1 MTAPPPQDIA
11 REAVK
16 RLAARKLPPTPENF
30 QATYHEVAGTRPL
43 RPFPLENLRHIG
55 AQLPDRTPAQIRFK
69 AQFGKAVSQHSWE
82 DLEKVLIQHLKQ
94 SAATSAESAPA
105 APSTPAVIE
114 TESLPAELR
123 EQIARIVSFTL
134 PAVGQDDA
142 KVVELAEELIAYLK
156 QDSQHLPTLRK
167 LMADFAFRL
176 SFVAQEQQ
184 DIRETLLSLL
194 HTVFENIG
202 DINPENPWLQGQMA
216 ALMEATKPPLSIRR
230 LENVE
235 RRLKGLIVKQIETK
249 EQTLAAQQ
257 VMKETLSTF
266 LQRLSQTAD
275 NSQHYQQ
282 RFEECAR
289 RLESASSL
297 AEMAPVVQQAIQ
309 SARTMALDSRRTGEE
324 LSHLRQRAQEAEQEA
339 QRLREELDRMSE
351 MASHDLLT
359 GVLNRKGLTDVA
371 KGELSRADRGGS
383 QPCLALLDIDDFK
396 RLNDRLGHLKGDAA
410 LQHLARVAKA
420 SLRPQD
426 AVARFGG
433 EEFVIILPDTSVT
446 EAVEVLTRLQRELS
460 KQFFLEGE
468 EHILITFSAGVIQRR
483 PDESLEEALHRADQ
497 AMYTAKRLG
506 KNRVVAA

>member
-1 MTAPPPQDIA
+1 MAVQTPQEIA

-16 RLAARKLPPTPENF
+16 RLTARKLPPTPENF
-30 QATYHEVAGTRPL
+30 QTTYHEVAGTRPL

-82 DLEKVLIQHLKQ
+82 DLEKALIHHLKQ
-94 SAATSAESAPA
+94 SMPASADGV
-105 APSTPAVIE
+105 STTPVVSSVIE
-114 TESLPAELR
+114 EHGLPPELR
-123 EQIARIVSFTL
+123 EQISRIVSFSL
-134 PAVGQDDA
+134 PAVGNDDA
-142 KVVELAEELIAYLK
+142 KVIELADELIAYLRH
-156 QDSQHLPTLRK
+156 DSHHLPTLRK
-167 LMADFAFRL
+167 IMADFAFRL
-176 SFVAQEQQ
+176 SFVAEEQQ
-184 DIRETLLSLL
+184 HIRETLLGLL

-202 DINPENPWLQGQMA
+202 AINPENPWLQGQMT
-216 ALMEATKPPLSIRR
+216 ALMEATQPPLSTRR
-230 LENVE
+230 LEDVE
-235 RRLKGLIVKQIETK
+235 RRLKGLIVKQIEAK
-249 EQTLAAQQ
+249 EQALAAQR

-275 NSQHYQQ
+275 NSEHYQQ
-282 RFEECAR
+282 RFEECAQ

-297 AEMAPVVQQAIQ
+297 AEMAPVVQDAIQ

-324 LSHLRQRAQEAEQEA
+324 LCLLRQRAQDAEQEA
-339 QRLREELDRMSE
+339 LRLRDELDRMSE

-359 GVLNRKGLTDVA
+359 GALNRKGLADVA
-371 KGELSRADRGGS
+371 TRELSRADRGGS

-396 RLNDRLGHLKGDAA
+396 RLNDRFGHLKGDAA
-410 LQHLARVAKA
+410 LQHLARVAKS

-433 EEFVIILPDTSVT
+433 EEFVVILPDTSVP

-460 KQFFLEGE
+460 KQLFLEGE

-483 PDESLEEALHRADQ
+483 PDESIEDALHRADQ
-497 AMYTAKRLG
+497 AMYAAKRLG